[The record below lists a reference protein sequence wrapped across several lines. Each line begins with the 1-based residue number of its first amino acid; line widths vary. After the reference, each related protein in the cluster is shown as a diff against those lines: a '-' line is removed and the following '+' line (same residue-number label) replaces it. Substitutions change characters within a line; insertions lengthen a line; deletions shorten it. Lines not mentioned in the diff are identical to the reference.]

1 MKNFKSRQLKSAL
14 VILFAVLIFSVSI
27 PDFAG
32 IRVCAEG
39 DSDVAVIYEDN
50 TAIESDGDD
59 DDGEE
64 DDEEGDD
71 QSDDQGDSSDDG
83 SEDSGDS
90 DGNSDQLSGE
100 STVIYDN
107 SDEAI
112 ADMIRAMEE
121 DEEDDEDILKKE
133 KNKHKG
139 YKKCSCVISKKK
151 NTYYNK
157 LSVGDELKLSVKL
170 KGRKISSKKL
180 SISCNKKSVVSIS
193 KDGIIT
199 AKKSGTAKIKVK
211 NLSNKK
217 EKCTII
223 VTVQRKK

>member
-64 DDEEGDD
+64 VDEEGDD

-107 SDEAI
+107 YD
-112 ADMIRAMEE
+112 
-121 DEEDDEDILKKE
+121 DILKKE

-139 YKKCSCVISKKK
+139 YKKCSCFISKKK

-199 AKKSGTAKIKVK
+199 AKKGGTAKIKVK

-217 EKCTII
+217 EKCTVI